1 MGGLSHDIILYV
13 GGFGCCEQVFMGKL
27 VLSAAIGLVTG
38 VICFFL
44 SVAFLCFLLL
54 IIRAFSHTP
63 PDMTLT
69 YKAAAPVALLAALT
83 GFTVTLVRAVRGH
96 SASS

>member
-1 MGGLSHDIILYV
+1 
-13 GGFGCCEQVFMGKL
+13 MGKL
-27 VLSAAIGLVTG
+27 FWSAAIGLASG

-44 SVAFLCFLLL
+44 SVAFLSFLLL
-54 IIRAFSHTP
+54 ILRAFAHTP

-96 SASS
+96 SAGSRVH

>member
-1 MGGLSHDIILYV
+1 
-13 GGFGCCEQVFMGKL
+13 MGKL
-27 VLSAAIGLVTG
+27 LLSAGIGLVTG

-54 IIRAFSHTP
+54 AMRGFTHLH

-69 YKAAAPVALLAALT
+69 YKAAAPVAILAALA
-83 GFTVTLVRAVRGH
+83 GFTVSLVRAVRGASAH
-96 SASS
+96 SNPH